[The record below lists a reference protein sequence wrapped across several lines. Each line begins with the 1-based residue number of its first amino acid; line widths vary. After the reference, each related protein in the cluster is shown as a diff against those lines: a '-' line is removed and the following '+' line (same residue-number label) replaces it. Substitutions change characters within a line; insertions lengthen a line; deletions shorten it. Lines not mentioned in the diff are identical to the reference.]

1 MLTSTV
7 FSIVKYFALDIISF
21 LIELKVNVNINIIN
35 IAKFI
40 PFSHRFLRLKK
51 LRRPLKISNNWY
63 NQPDRLD
70 QFLATFLKKLQS

>member
-7 FSIVKYFALDIISF
+7 FSIVKYFALDII